1 VRRRPSAL
9 AVLAAAVLL
18 LTGCGIRSGA
28 AVSESGW
35 RTKVDQT
42 LGSAVSSLATT
53 ELVLKKQA
61 SGDLTRNYVVVAVRD
76 SQRTLVGEVQT
87 FESKQPPA
95 SKVADNRK
103 AMQALGQALT
113 VLDDASN
120 AASGGDRAARRR
132 ALREVHE
139 TSAMVQKLQDQLT
152 GGGG

>member
-1 VRRRPSAL
+1 MRRRPRAL
-9 AVLAAAVLL
+9 TVLAAAVLL
-18 LTGCGIRSGA
+18 LAGCGFRSGA

-53 ELVLKKQA
+53 ELILKRQA

-95 SKVADNRK
+95 SKVADNRR
-103 AMQALGQALT
+103 AMEALGHALT

-120 AASGGDRAARRR
+120 AASGDDRAARRQ
-132 ALREVHE
+132 ALREVRAAATE
-139 TSAMVQKLQDQLT
+139 VQELQDQLT
-152 GGGG
+152 GGG